1 MQKKPNLIF
10 GLFGKVMTIL
20 LHLSGGFGGLS
31 TFLHTYL
38 DFYSIETKKWDIKKC
53 FLALHYGI
61 LKINVGTHF

>member
-10 GLFGKVMTIL
+10 GLSGKVMTIL
-20 LHLSGGFGGLS
+20 LHLSGGFGG
-31 TFLHTYL
+31 LHTYL

-61 LKINVGTHF
+61 LKINVGTNF